1 MNRSLIIQVFI
12 VMVGLTFAIRLLSI
26 QIFNEDYKLAAENN
40 VIQKIIDY
48 PYRGLVYDRNN
59 SLMVFNTPVYDL
71 MIVPKEAELNDST
84 RLCQLLQI
92 THREFIEKY
101 EKARSFSP
109 ILASKFME
117 QIPNSLFAS
126 VQDQLVSFSGFYALP
141 RTVRDYSSPVMANTI
156 GYVGE
161 VDRRTIRN
169 DTTNYYKSGDFIGI
183 TGVEK
188 EYEKYLRGKRG
199 TRYQMVNVQGVVK
212 GAFKDGEYDTVP
224 IPGENIQ
231 LTIDLE
237 LQEYAEKLL
246 KGKVGGVVALNPATG
261 EILTIASYPSYD
273 PASLSGRDR
282 GKNFLEIQNDTLK
295 PLFNRPLQATY
306 PPGSMFKVVQSLIA
320 LEEGML
326 GPNEKI
332 MCEGGLIGDHAP
344 PGLYDVR
351 RAIEK
356 SSNNFYFKVFKRVI
370 QQGYEESAFLD
381 SRIGLGKWHDY
392 ITKFGL
398 GRKLGVDIPNE
409 SPGFAPSLS
418 YYDRIYGENRWK
430 FSNIYSLSIGQGELL
445 VTPIQMANLCAIVAN
460 KGYYITPHIVKSIDN
475 EPLQNFARNEVGI
488 SEEHFDPVI
497 DGMEQVVLY
506 GSGLRARM
514 PDISVC
520 GKTSTVENPHGEDH
534 SGFMGFAPKDN
545 PQIAVAAYVE
555 NAGWGARAAAATA
568 SLIIEKYLNGE
579 IKRTWLEDYVLKGD
593 FADKKVEK
601 VEKKDTLQL
610 KPLKEVAATLQ

>member
-92 THREFIEKY
+92 THQEFIEKY

-126 VQDQLVSFSGFYALP
+126 IQDQLVSFSGFYALP

-320 LEEGML
+320 LEEGIL

-381 SRIGLGKWHDY
+381 SRIGLEKWHDY

-418 YYDRIYGENRWK
+418 YYDRVYGENRWK

-460 KGYYITPHIVKSIDN
+460 KGYLNRGNKQL
-475 EPLQNFARNEVGI
+475 PL
-488 SEEHFDPVI
+488 
-497 DGMEQVVLY
+497 
-506 GSGLRARM
+506 
-514 PDISVC
+514 PD
-520 GKTSTVENPHGEDH
+520 
-534 SGFMGFAPKDN
+534 A
-545 PQIAVAAYVE
+545 
-555 NAGWGARAAAATA
+555 
-568 SLIIEKYLNGE
+568 
-579 IKRTWLEDYVLKGD
+579 
-593 FADKKVEK
+593 
-601 VEKKDTLQL
+601 
-610 KPLKEVAATLQ
+610 

>member
-1 MNRSLIIQVFI
+1 MNRSLIIQGFI
-12 VMVGLTFAIRLLSI
+12 VLVGLTFAIRLLSI
-26 QIFNEDYKLAAENN
+26 QVFNEDYKLAAENN

-48 PYRGLVYDRNN
+48 PYRGLVYDTNQK
-59 SLMVFNTPVYDL
+59 LIVFNTPVYDL
-71 MIVPKEAELNDST
+71 MIVPREVELSDST
-84 RLCQLLQI
+84 ELCKLLDI
-92 THREFIEKY
+92 THVEFLDKY
-101 EKARSFSP
+101 LKAKSYSP

-117 QIPNSLFAS
+117 QIPNDVFAS
-126 VQDQLVSFSGFYALP
+126 VQDKLVSYSGFYALP
-141 RTVRDYSSPVMANTI
+141 RTVRDYSSPVMANTM

-161 VDRRTIRN
+161 VNRRIIN
-169 DTTNYYKSGDFIGI
+169 SDTTNYYKSGDFIGI

-246 KGKVGGVVALNPATG
+246 QGKVGGIVAIKPSTG

-282 GKNFLEIQNDTLK
+282 GKNFVEIQNDTLK

-320 LEEGML
+320 LEEGQL
-326 GPNEKI
+326 GPEEKI
-332 MCEGGLIGDHAP
+332 YCEGDLIGDHAP
-344 PGLYDVR
+344 PGIYDVR
-351 RAIEK
+351 KAIEK
-356 SSNNFYFKVFKRVI
+356 SSNNFYVKVFRRMI
-370 QQGYEESAFLD
+370 QQGYEESAFID
-381 SRIGLGKWHDY
+381 SRIGLEKWHEY
-392 ITKFGL
+392 IDKFGL

-409 SPGFAPSLS
+409 STGFVPSLDF
-418 YYDRIYGENRWK
+418 YDRMYGENRWK

-460 KGYYITPHIVKSIDN
+460 KGFYITPHIVKSIN
-475 EPLQNFARNEVGI
+475 GEPAENFTKNDVGI
-488 SEEHFDPVI
+488 SARHFEPVI
-497 DGMEQVVLY
+497 DGMEMVVAQ
-506 GSGLRARM
+506 GSGMRAKM
-514 PDISVC
+514 IDISVC

-534 SGFMGFAPKDN
+534 SGFMCFAPKED

-568 SLIIEKYLNGE
+568 SLIVEKYLTGE

-601 VEKKDTLQL
+601 VKKRDTLDL
-610 KPLKEVAATLQ
+610 KPVLEVATNQ

>member
-1 MNRSLIIQVFI
+1 MNRGLIIQVFI
-12 VMVGLTFAIRLLSI
+12 VIIGLTFAIRLLTI
-26 QIFNEDYKLAAENN
+26 QVFNEDYKVAAENN
-40 VIQKIIDY
+40 VIQKIVDY
-48 PYRGLVYDRNN
+48 PYRGLVYDTNN
-59 SLMVFNTPVYDL
+59 KLLVFNTPVYDL
-71 MIVPKEAELNDST
+71 MIVPKEAELKDST
-84 RLCQLLQI
+84 ALCDLLEI
-92 THREFIEKY
+92 SHEEFVSKY
-101 EKARSFSP
+101 NEAKSYSP

-117 QIPNSLFAS
+117 QIPNDFFAS
-126 VQDQLVSFSGFYALP
+126 IQDQLVSYPGFYALP
-141 RTVRDYSSPVMANTI
+141 RTVRDYSSPIMANTM

-161 VDRRTIRN
+161 VDRKIIRN

-188 EYEKYLRGKRG
+188 KYEKYLRGKRG

-231 LTIDLE
+231 LTIDKE

-246 KGKVGGVVALNPATG
+246 DGKIGGVVAIHPSTG

-273 PASLSGRDR
+273 PASLSGRER
-282 GKNFLEIQNDTLK
+282 GKNFFGYLNDTLM

-320 LEEGML
+320 LEEGQL
-326 GPNEKI
+326 GPEEKI
-332 MCEGGLIGDHAP
+332 MCEGNLIGDHAP
-344 PGLYDVR
+344 PGIYDVR
-351 RAIEK
+351 KAIEK
-356 SSNNFYFKVFKRVI
+356 SSNNFYFKVFRRVI
-370 QQGYEESAFLD
+370 QQGFDESAYLD
-381 SRIGLGKWHDY
+381 SRIGLEKWHEY
-392 ITKFGL
+392 IDKFGL

-409 SPGFAPSLS
+409 SAGFAPSLA

-460 KGYYITPHIVKSIDN
+460 KGYYMTPHIVKSVNGKPIENAVKND
-475 EPLQNFARNEVGI
+475 VGI
-488 SEEHFDPVI
+488 SPEHFGPVI
-497 DGMEQVVLY
+497 DGMERVVAH

-514 PDISVC
+514 PDIAVC

-534 SGFMGFAPKDN
+534 SGFMAFAPKEN

-568 SLIIEKYLNGE
+568 SLIIEKYLTGE

-601 VEKKDTLQL
+601 KVKKDTLEL
-610 KPLKEVAATLQ
+610 KPVREVANN

>member
-1 MNRSLIIQVFI
+1 MNRSAIIQIFI
-12 VMVGLTFAIRLLSI
+12 VLVSLTFGIRLLSI
-26 QIFNEDYKLAAENN
+26 QVFNEEYKVAAENN

-48 PYRGLVYDRNN
+48 PYRGLVYDTDNN
-59 SLMVFNTPVYDL
+59 LIVYNTPVYDL
-71 MIVPKEAELNDST
+71 MIVPKEVELSDST
-84 RLCQLLQI
+84 RLCKLLQI
-92 THREFIEKY
+92 SHERFMEKY
-101 EKARSFSP
+101 NEAKMYSP

-117 QIPNSLFAS
+117 QIPNNFFAS
-126 VQDQLVSFSGFYALP
+126 IQDQLVSFSGFYVLP

-161 VDRRTIRN
+161 VDRRMIQR

-188 EYEKYLRGKRG
+188 EYENYLRGKRG

-212 GAFKDGEYDTVP
+212 GAFKNGEYDTVP

-231 LTIDLE
+231 LTINIE

-246 KGKVGGVVALNPATG
+246 KGKVGGVVAIDPATG

-273 PASLSGRDR
+273 PSNLSGRDR
-282 GKNFLEIQNDTLK
+282 GKNFVEIQNDTLK

-320 LEEGML
+320 LQEGQL
-326 GPNEKI
+326 GHDEKI
-332 MCEGGLIGDHAP
+332 YVEGGLIGDLAP
-344 PGLYDVR
+344 SGIYDVR
-351 RAIEK
+351 KGIEK
-356 SSNNFYFKVFKRVI
+356 SSNNFFFKVFKRVI
-370 QQGYEESAFLD
+370 QQGYDESAFLD
-381 SRIGLGKWHDY
+381 SRIGLERWHNYVDQ
-392 ITKFGL
+392 FGL

-409 SPGFAPSLS
+409 SSGFVPSLD
-418 YYDRIYGENRWK
+418 YYDRHYGENRWK

-460 KGYYITPHIVKSIDN
+460 RGYYYTPHIVKSIGGHPVEN
-475 EPLQNFARNEVGI
+475 HTRNDVDIDER
-488 SEEHFDPVI
+488 HFGPVI
-497 DGMEQVVLY
+497 EGMELVVNQ
-506 GSGLRARM
+506 GSGIRARM
-514 PDISVC
+514 PDIAVC

-545 PQIAVAAYVE
+545 PRIAVAAYVE

-601 VEKKDTLQL
+601 KEVKKRDTVEL
-610 KPLKEVAATLQ
+610 KPVQEVAAN

>member
-1 MNRSLIIQVFI
+1 MNRGLIIQVFI
-12 VMVGLTFAIRLLSI
+12 VVIGLIFSIRLLSI
-26 QIFNEDYKLAAENN
+26 QVFNEDYKLAAENN

-59 SLMVFNTPVYDL
+59 SLLVFNTPVYDL
-71 MIVPKEAELNDST
+71 MIVPKEAELQDST
-84 RLCQLLQI
+84 QLCKLLHI
-92 THREFIEKY
+92 THQEFIEKY
-101 EKARSFSP
+101 DKAKSFSP

-117 QIPNSLFAS
+117 QIPNNLFAS
-126 VQDQLVSFSGFYALP
+126 IQDQLVSFPGFYALP
-141 RTVRDYSSPVMANTI
+141 RTVRDYSSPIMANTI

-169 DTTNYYKSGDFIGI
+169 DTSNYYKSGDFIGI

-188 EYEKYLRGKRG
+188 EYEEFLRGKRG

-212 GAFKDGEYDTVP
+212 GAFNDGEYDTVP

-246 KGKVGGVVALNPATG
+246 KGKVGGVVALNPSTG

-273 PASLSGRDR
+273 PSNLSGRDR
-282 GKNFLEIQNDTLK
+282 GKNFVEIQNDTLK

-320 LEEGML
+320 LEEGQL
-326 GPNEKI
+326 GPEEKI
-332 MCEGGLIGDHAP
+332 MCEGGLIGDLAP
-344 PGLYDVR
+344 PGIYDVR
-351 RAIEK
+351 KAIEK

-370 QQGYEESAFLD
+370 QQGFDESAFID
-381 SRIGLGKWHDY
+381 SRIGLEKWHRY
-392 ITKFGL
+392 INNFGL

-409 SPGFAPSLS
+409 SPGFVPSLP
-418 YYDRIYGENRWK
+418 YYDRVYGENRWK

-445 VTPIQMANLCAIVAN
+445 VTPIQMANLCAIMAN
-460 KGYYITPHIVKSIDN
+460 KGYYITPHIVKSIDG
-475 EPLQNFARNEVGI
+475 EPVQNFTRNEVGI
-488 SEEHFDPVI
+488 SEENFGPVI
-497 DGMEQVVLY
+497 DGMERVVLH

-534 SGFMGFAPKDN
+534 SGFMGFAPKEN

-610 KPLKEVAATLQ
+610 KPMKEVAVTLQ

>member
-1 MNRSLIIQVFI
+1 MNRSLIIQIFI
-12 VMVGLTFAIRLLSI
+12 IVVGFTFAIRLLSI
-26 QIFNEDYKLAAENN
+26 QVFNEDYKLAAENN

-71 MIVPKEAELNDST
+71 MIVPKEAELQDST

-92 THREFIEKY
+92 THQEFIEKY

-126 VQDQLVSFSGFYALP
+126 IQDQLVSYSGFYALP
-141 RTVRDYSSPVMANTI
+141 RTVRDYSSPIMANTI

-169 DTTNYYKSGDFIGI
+169 DTSNYYKSGDFIGI

-188 EYEKYLRGKRG
+188 EYEKHLRGKRG

-212 GAFKDGEYDTVP
+212 GAFKDGDYDTVP

-246 KGKVGGVVALNPATG
+246 KGKVGGIVALNPSTG

-273 PASLSGRDR
+273 PANLSGRDR

-320 LEEGML
+320 LEEGKL
-326 GPNEKI
+326 GPEEKI

-344 PGLYDVR
+344 
-351 RAIEK
+351 
-356 SSNNFYFKVFKRVI
+356 
-370 QQGYEESAFLD
+370 
-381 SRIGLGKWHDY
+381 SR
-392 ITKFGL
+392 
-398 GRKLGVDIPNE
+398 
-409 SPGFAPSLS
+409 
-418 YYDRIYGENRWK
+418 
-430 FSNIYSLSIGQGELL
+430 
-445 VTPIQMANLCAIVAN
+445 
-460 KGYYITPHIVKSIDN
+460 
-475 EPLQNFARNEVGI
+475 
-488 SEEHFDPVI
+488 
-497 DGMEQVVLY
+497 
-506 GSGLRARM
+506 
-514 PDISVC
+514 SV
-520 GKTSTVENPHGEDH
+520 
-534 SGFMGFAPKDN
+534 
-545 PQIAVAAYVE
+545 
-555 NAGWGARAAAATA
+555 
-568 SLIIEKYLNGE
+568 
-579 IKRTWLEDYVLKGD
+579 
-593 FADKKVEK
+593 
-601 VEKKDTLQL
+601 
-610 KPLKEVAATLQ
+610 